1 MAGRFHRAAAQG
13 AVAEATA
20 VITVPDYSERLR
32 VRFRAISRATTLRG
46 RGGLV
51 DPEDDAG
58 LVGRAVWV
66 LRRAVVDAAEEEDG
80 DGRSEAGRAA
90 PGRFLVGEHE
100 VSAGYVHVKRAG
112 GDAAAAGALVHD
124 HDDIHV
130 VVGSAIDHVGGK
142 DIDEHFAIGVE
153 DAPGFARRGLV
164 AGDALGR

>member
-1 MAGRFHRAAAQG
+1 MAGRFHGAAAQG
-13 AVAEATA
+13 AVPEATA

-58 LVGRAVWV
+58 LVGRAGWG
-66 LRRAVVDAAEEEDG
+66 LRRGGVCARGEGVDAAEEDDG
-80 DGRSEAGRAA
+80 YVRSEAERAA
-90 PGRFLVGEHE
+90 HGRFLVGEHE
-100 VSAGYVHVKRAG
+100 VAAGYVHVKRAG
-112 GDAAAAGALVHD
+112 GDAAAAGALLHD
-124 HDDIHV
+124 HADKHV

-153 DAPGFARRGLV
+153 DAPGFA
-164 AGDALGR
+164 